1 MIDENV
7 KYKQRRYGVSREAV
21 RLSAVSSNK
30 INQSEYLTGKDILP
44 SGPSQKY
51 NNLNIY
57 IYSPLGKQLRKQI
70 KFTKDQK
77 RNYVDNGLD
86 WTFGNQTILTIE
98 NIMKI
103 LVASTK
109 N

>member
-1 MIDENV
+1 MIIDENV

-30 INQSEYLTGKDILP
+30 INQSEYLTGKDILQ

-57 IYSPLGKQLRKQI
+57 IYSPLGK
-70 KFTKDQK
+70 
-77 RNYVDNGLD
+77 
-86 WTFGNQTILTIE
+86 
-98 NIMKI
+98 
-103 LVASTK
+103 
-109 N
+109 